1 MHGCASSSSR
11 AKRPR
16 SRQARKRGRPTGAA
30 GSVARGRATRAATG
44 STDVGRRGGAP
55 GRPKFGCASQDL
67 GAGRSPRYPGLRLS
81 WTRPRPWPAG
91 ATHRTI
97 PMSTGPSPRPRSTPA
112 LPNGRSRCPRG
123 PWLTRSTTS
132 WALLAHGSSARI
144 FVSGELTC
152 PSVAFAGYEPAPVDA
167 GTPAWRV
174 AVACGHVRCRV
185 RRWDT
190 RVGSDHIGRGD
201 GPLLLELPEC
211 VAMEPVGR
219 SHGATG
225 TSPERSELTLPTV

>member
-1 MHGCASSSSR
+1 MSCGGR
-11 AKRPR
+11 GV
-16 SRQARKRGRPTGAA
+16 GRP
-30 GSVARGRATRAATG
+30 GSEVGRLVPRAAWREEEPHEPRLVRPTL
-44 STDVGRRGGAP
+44 VGGVGAP